1 MEIKGL
7 AIQQLTEKIKKLQA
21 ESFNYGAPGFQ
32 MVNPALTTAIEE
44 RKKLIDSLHTSA
56 ASSAP
61 SQFDDLLGDKTKK
74 EKKFDIPGFSEASI
88 EYSKK
93 QYEEQQKADKEAWQD
108 RINIWKTSIKQMDD
122 AERQRLDN
130 KKEIDRESARLDKE
144 KADFE
149 IMNQKRTYE
158 ATWSMTFA
166 LDNLAQMGI
175 AKSKMN
181 ANAKKDILIAM
192 SIGEAAAS
200 AVKGIGQVWQDNTTG
215 NVWGNL
221 ALSIALGAEII
232 AGAWTQIDSI
242 QSTHFAMGTRNAP
255 GGWSMVGEH
264 GPESM
269 YVPRGASIYN
279 ANETRNQTNNSG
291 HTFNIS
297 LNASGTVA
305 ETLHAEIRAGDPG
318 VTKLVTLLTRQMVKA

>member
-1 MEIKGL
+1 
-7 AIQQLTEKIKKLQA
+7 LTEKINKLQA
-21 ESFNYGAPGFQ
+21 ASFNFGVPGFK
-32 MVNPALTTAIEE
+32 MVNPELTAAMEE
-44 RKKLIDSLHTSA
+44 RQKLLDSLKTTKA
-56 ASSAP
+56 
-61 SQFDDLLGDKTKK
+61 DNTDTGVVDKKTK
-74 EKKFDIPGFSEASI
+74 EKKTGFDIPGFSQMSI

-93 QYEEQQKADKEAWQD
+93 QYEEQEKADKEAWQD
-108 RINIWKTSIKQMDD
+108 RIQIWKTSIKQMDD
-122 AERQRLDN
+122 AERHRLDN
-130 KKEIDRESARLDKE
+130 KKEIDKKTDKLNE
-144 KADFE
+144 ETSDLE
-149 IMNQKRTYE
+149 ISNQKKTYE

-181 ANAKKDILIAM
+181 AEAKKDILIGM

-200 AVKGIGQVWQDNTTG
+200 AVKGIGQVWQDNTTK

-232 AGAWTQIDSI
+232 AGAWGQIDSI
-242 QSTHFAMGTRNAP
+242 QSTHFAMGTRNAS
-255 GGWSMVGEH
+255 GGWSTVGEH
-264 GPESM
+264 GPENM
-269 YVPRGASIYN
+269 YVPLGASIYN

-318 VTKLVTLLTRQMVKA
+318 VTKLVNLLSRQMAT